1 MQTCPGQRRDW
12 NRLTLDANEARR
24 MLKWL
29 ADAGADEALV
39 DEPVNRYEAS
49 TAPTIES
56 ATAALPA
63 ARSELSRVGPSA
75 AVPLRQPAPQPITA
89 ATASARELAAAC
101 NTLDEL
107 RAAVEAFEG
116 CGLKTTAKS
125 TVFAAGPVDAPVMLI
140 GEGPGREEDLEGLPF
155 VGRSGQLL
163 DRMLDAIGLSRQTNA
178 YITNVIFWRPP
189 GNRPPTAEEVAVC
202 APFLLRHIELK
213 APKVIVLLGAT
224 PLKHVLN
231 TEEGITRARGR
242 WGVYAAAGSGI
253 PALPTFH
260 PAYLLRTPSA
270 KRQAWQDLIN
280 LKLRLR
286 ELGVL

>member
-1 MQTCPGQRRDW
+1 MVVSLEPS
-12 NRLTLDANEARR
+12 EARR
-24 MLKWL
+24 LLKWL
-29 ADAGADEALV
+29 IDSGADEALV
-39 DEPVNRYEAS
+39 DEPIDRYAAPKAAMVFEQPRGERAS
-49 TAPTIES
+49 EPSRAPAS
-56 ATAALPA
+56 
-63 ARSELSRVGPSA
+63 PSA
-75 AVPLRQPAPQPITA
+75 PAPLPLRQAPAQPITA
-89 ATASARELAAAC
+89 ATATARELAAAC
-101 NTLDEL
+101 HSLADL
-107 RAAVEAFEG
+107 RAAVEGFEG
-116 CGLKTTAKS
+116 CALKTTAKS
-125 TVFAAGPVDAPVMLI
+125 TVFSAGPADAPVMLI

-163 DRMLDAIGLSRQTNA
+163 DRMLESIGLSRETNA

-242 WGVYAAAGSGI
+242 WGRYAVSGAEI

-270 KRQAWQDLIN
+270 KRQAWQDLLN
-280 LKLRLR
+280 LKLKLR
-286 ELGVL
+286 ELGAA